1 MRVRLR
7 ATATAAVCSVCIAA
21 SVSVPT
27 IQTLSASPEQHRTV
41 STQAYVLTSNDG
53 TLSPASIGSLAALP
67 GVTTAAAPTPPE
79 GSTWPSANPLVNL
92 AVGPLQFDP
101 KFSRSPVLA
110 SPFTIV
116 NAPFQLLT
124 GQSIV
129 NPNGT
134 TSAPTVQNLINAET
148 TALGLLAGVPAAYV
162 ANTIAVVQAIVQ
174 NPGSLLPS
182 GLSVP
187 TATTLSAANTTAVSP
202 TTKTLASTAVT
213 AAATPTAPAGSTWP
227 STNPVV
233 NLLVGPLQFNSKWQS
248 PVLASPFTIVNA
260 PFQLLTGQSI
270 VNPDGTTVAPTVQ
283 NFIAAETKAFGL
295 LVGLPGAYVAN
306 TIAVVTALSQ
316 NPGSILPSGLIQPT
330 ATTTANPTVAKTAA
344 LSLPES
350 PTTATS
356 ATTNT
361 LAAPTASAPTA
372 SAPTAAAT
380 PTAPAGSTWPST
392 NPVVNLLVG
401 PLQFNSKWQSPVL
414 ASPFTIVN
422 APFQLLTGQSIVNPD
437 GTTSAPTIQNLIN
450 AEAKAFGLLV
460 GLPGAYVSNTI
471 AVVTALTQNPA
482 SLLPAGLS
490 APAATT
496 TATGVKA
503 PTSILSALGKTSTTA
518 AKIATT
524 EQKTAV
530 EGTKAAESKATT
542 SKSSPEAEPAKA
554 GAAKPANP
562 AEAVTPAEP
571 AKSATPAEPVKA
583 AEPAKPA
590 TPADAATP
598 AEPAKPATAADAAA
612 KPVDA
617 AKPAE
622 PKVNVPKV
630 KLPTP
635 VTKVGEVSGGVT
647 PKADDS
653 AKADKSE
660 KTDSKTDKADKG
672 STPKKPEKDSSSAK
686 KPEAAAS
693 SSTKSESGSSS
704 SSSDSHAGSSNGSS
718 SSGSSHSD
726 SHKAS

>member
-1 MRVRLR
+1 MVHVRVRLR

-202 TTKTLASTAVT
+202 TTKTLASTAV
-213 AAATPTAPAGSTWP
+213 
-227 STNPVV
+227 
-233 NLLVGPLQFNSKWQS
+233 
-248 PVLASPFTIVNA
+248 
-260 PFQLLTGQSI
+260 
-270 VNPDGTTVAPTVQ
+270 
-283 NFIAAETKAFGL
+283 
-295 LVGLPGAYVAN
+295 
-306 TIAVVTALSQ
+306 
-316 NPGSILPSGLIQPT
+316 
-330 ATTTANPTVAKTAA
+330 
-344 LSLPES
+344 
-350 PTTATS
+350 
-356 ATTNT
+356 
-361 LAAPTASAPTA
+361 
-372 SAPTAAAT
+372 TAAAT

>member
-1 MRVRLR
+1 M
-7 ATATAAVCSVCIAA
+7 
-21 SVSVPT
+21 
-27 IQTLSASPEQHRTV
+27 

-162 ANTIAVVQAIVQ
+162 ANTIAVVQAIAQ

-182 GLSVP
+182 GLVP

-213 AAATPTAPAGSTWP
+213 ASAATAPAPTAPAGSTWP

-316 NPGSILPSGLIQPT
+316 NPGSILPSGLIQP
-330 ATTTANPTVAKTAA
+330 ATTTANPTVAKTTA

-350 PTTATS
+350 STTATS
-356 ATTNT
+356 TTANT
-361 LAAPTASAPTA
+361 LAAPTASAPTG
-372 SAPTAAAT
+372 SAVTAPA

-496 TATGVKA
+496 TATSVKA
-503 PTSILSALGKTSTTA
+503 PTSILSALSKTSTTA
-518 AKIATT
+518 AKTATA

-530 EGTKAAESKATT
+530 EGTKAAESK
-542 SKSSPEAEPAKA
+542 
-554 GAAKPANP
+554 
-562 AEAVTPAEP
+562 
-571 AKSATPAEPVKA
+571 
-583 AEPAKPA
+583 
-590 TPADAATP
+590 
-598 AEPAKPATAADAAA
+598 
-612 KPVDA
+612 
-617 AKPAE
+617 
-622 PKVNVPKV
+622 
-630 KLPTP
+630 
-635 VTKVGEVSGGVT
+635 
-647 PKADDS
+647 
-653 AKADKSE
+653 
-660 KTDSKTDKADKG
+660 
-672 STPKKPEKDSSSAK
+672 
-686 KPEAAAS
+686 
-693 SSTKSESGSSS
+693 
-704 SSSDSHAGSSNGSS
+704 
-718 SSGSSHSD
+718 
-726 SHKAS
+726 

>member
-1 MRVRLR
+1 M
-7 ATATAAVCSVCIAA
+7 
-21 SVSVPT
+21 PT

-372 SAPTAAAT
+372 SAPTASAPTASAPTASAPTAAAT

-482 SLLPAGLS
+482 SLLPAG
-490 APAATT
+490 
-496 TATGVKA
+496 
-503 PTSILSALGKTSTTA
+503 
-518 AKIATT
+518 
-524 EQKTAV
+524 
-530 EGTKAAESKATT
+530 
-542 SKSSPEAEPAKA
+542 
-554 GAAKPANP
+554 
-562 AEAVTPAEP
+562 
-571 AKSATPAEPVKA
+571 
-583 AEPAKPA
+583 
-590 TPADAATP
+590 
-598 AEPAKPATAADAAA
+598 
-612 KPVDA
+612 
-617 AKPAE
+617 
-622 PKVNVPKV
+622 
-630 KLPTP
+630 
-635 VTKVGEVSGGVT
+635 
-647 PKADDS
+647 
-653 AKADKSE
+653 
-660 KTDSKTDKADKG
+660 
-672 STPKKPEKDSSSAK
+672 
-686 KPEAAAS
+686 
-693 SSTKSESGSSS
+693 
-704 SSSDSHAGSSNGSS
+704 
-718 SSGSSHSD
+718 
-726 SHKAS
+726 

>member
-1 MRVRLR
+1 M
-7 ATATAAVCSVCIAA
+7 
-21 SVSVPT
+21 PT

-162 ANTIAVVQAIVQ
+162 ANTIAVV
-174 NPGSLLPS
+174 
-182 GLSVP
+182 
-187 TATTLSAANTTAVSP
+187 
-202 TTKTLASTAVT
+202 
-213 AAATPTAPAGSTWP
+213 
-227 STNPVV
+227 
-233 NLLVGPLQFNSKWQS
+233 
-248 PVLASPFTIVNA
+248 
-260 PFQLLTGQSI
+260 
-270 VNPDGTTVAPTVQ
+270 
-283 NFIAAETKAFGL
+283 
-295 LVGLPGAYVAN
+295 
-306 TIAVVTALSQ
+306 TALSQ

-356 ATTNT
+356 TTTNT
-361 LAAPTASAPTA
+361 LAAPAASAPTA
-372 SAPTAAAT
+372 SAT

-503 PTSILSALGKTSTTA
+503 PTSILSALSKTSTTA
-518 AKIATT
+518 AQTATT
-524 EQKTAV
+524 EQKTAA
-530 EGTKAAESKATT
+530 EGTKSAESKATT

-562 AEAVTPAEP
+562 AEAVTPAKSAEP
-571 AKSATPAEPVKA
+571 AKSATPAEQVKP

-590 TPADAATP
+590 TSVDAATP
-598 AEPAKPATAADAAA
+598 VEPAKPATAADAAA

-635 VTKVGEVSGGVT
+635 VTKVGEVSGGVA

-672 STPKKPEKDSSSAK
+672 SAPKKPEKDSSPAK

-704 SSSDSHAGSSNGSS
+704 SSGDSHAGSSSGSSPSGSS

>member
-1 MRVRLR
+1 M
-7 ATATAAVCSVCIAA
+7 
-21 SVSVPT
+21 
-27 IQTLSASPEQHRTV
+27 

-162 ANTIAVVQAIVQ
+162 ANTIAVVQAIAQ

-182 GLSVP
+182 GLVP

-213 AAATPTAPAGSTWP
+213 ASAATAPAPTAPAGSTWP

-316 NPGSILPSGLIQPT
+316 NPGSILPSGLIQP
-330 ATTTANPTVAKTAA
+330 ATTTANPTVAKTTA

-350 PTTATS
+350 STTATS
-356 ATTNT
+356 TTANT
-361 LAAPTASAPTA
+361 LAAPTASAPTG
-372 SAPTAAAT
+372 SAVTAPA

-496 TATGVKA
+496 TATSVKA
-503 PTSILSALGKTSTTA
+503 PTSILSALSKTSTTA
-518 AKIATT
+518 AKTATT

-554 GAAKPANP
+554 GATKPATP
-562 AEAVTPAEP
+562 AEAVTP
-571 AKSATPAEPVKA
+571 

-635 VTKVGEVSGGVT
+635 VTKVGEVSGGVA
-647 PKADDS
+647 PKTDDS

-672 STPKKPEKDSSSAK
+672 STPKKPEKDSSPAK

-704 SSSDSHAGSSNGSS
+704 SSSDSHAGSSSGSS

>member
-270 VNPDGTTVAPTVQ
+270 VNPDGTT
-283 NFIAAETKAFGL
+283 
-295 LVGLPGAYVAN
+295 
-306 TIAVVTALSQ
+306 
-316 NPGSILPSGLIQPT
+316 
-330 ATTTANPTVAKTAA
+330 
-344 LSLPES
+344 
-350 PTTATS
+350 
-356 ATTNT
+356 
-361 LAAPTASAPTA
+361 
-372 SAPTAAAT
+372 
-380 PTAPAGSTWPST
+380 
-392 NPVVNLLVG
+392 
-401 PLQFNSKWQSPVL
+401 
-414 ASPFTIVN
+414 
-422 APFQLLTGQSIVNPD
+422 
-437 GTTSAPTIQNLIN
+437 SAPTIQNLIN

-583 AEPAKPA
+583 AA
-590 TPADAATP
+590 PADAATP

>member
-1 MRVRLR
+1 M
-7 ATATAAVCSVCIAA
+7 
-21 SVSVPT
+21 PT

-270 VNPDGTTVAPTVQ
+270 VNPDGTT
-283 NFIAAETKAFGL
+283 
-295 LVGLPGAYVAN
+295 
-306 TIAVVTALSQ
+306 
-316 NPGSILPSGLIQPT
+316 
-330 ATTTANPTVAKTAA
+330 
-344 LSLPES
+344 
-350 PTTATS
+350 
-356 ATTNT
+356 
-361 LAAPTASAPTA
+361 
-372 SAPTAAAT
+372 
-380 PTAPAGSTWPST
+380 
-392 NPVVNLLVG
+392 
-401 PLQFNSKWQSPVL
+401 
-414 ASPFTIVN
+414 
-422 APFQLLTGQSIVNPD
+422 
-437 GTTSAPTIQNLIN
+437 SAPTIQNLIN

-583 AEPAKPA
+583 AA
-590 TPADAATP
+590 PADAATP

>member
-1 MRVRLR
+1 MP
-7 ATATAAVCSVCIAA
+7 A
-21 SVSVPT
+21 

-162 ANTIAVVQAIVQ
+162 ANTIAVVQAIAQ

-187 TATTLSAANTTAVSP
+187 AVTTLSAANTTAVSP

-213 AAATPTAPAGSTWP
+213 ASAPTASATPTAPAGSTWP

-356 ATTNT
+356 TTTKT
-361 LAAPTASAPTA
+361 LASAAVTASAPTA
-372 SAPTAAAT
+372 SAT

-503 PTSILSALGKTSTTA
+503 PTSILSALSKTSTTA
-518 AKIATT
+518 AQTATT
-524 EQKTAV
+524 EQKTAA
-530 EGTKAAESKATT
+530 EGTKSAESKATT

-562 AEAVTPAEP
+562 AEAVTPAKSAEP
-571 AKSATPAEPVKA
+571 AKSATPAEQVKP

-635 VTKVGEVSGGVT
+635 VTKLGEVSGGVA
-647 PKADDS
+647 PKTDDS
-653 AKADKSE
+653 TKADKSE

-672 STPKKPEKDSSSAK
+672 STPKKPEKDSSPAK

-704 SSSDSHAGSSNGSS
+704 SSSDSHAGSSSGSSSSGSS

>member
-1 MRVRLR
+1 M
-7 ATATAAVCSVCIAA
+7 
-21 SVSVPT
+21 PT

-162 ANTIAVVQAIVQ
+162 ANTIAVVQAIAQ

-187 TATTLSAANTTAVSP
+187 AVTTLSAANTTAVSP
-202 TTKTLASTAVT
+202 TTKTLVSTAV
-213 AAATPTAPAGSTWP
+213 
-227 STNPVV
+227 
-233 NLLVGPLQFNSKWQS
+233 
-248 PVLASPFTIVNA
+248 
-260 PFQLLTGQSI
+260 
-270 VNPDGTTVAPTVQ
+270 
-283 NFIAAETKAFGL
+283 
-295 LVGLPGAYVAN
+295 
-306 TIAVVTALSQ
+306 
-316 NPGSILPSGLIQPT
+316 
-330 ATTTANPTVAKTAA
+330 
-344 LSLPES
+344 
-350 PTTATS
+350 
-356 ATTNT
+356 
-361 LAAPTASAPTA
+361 TASAPTA
-372 SAPTAAAT
+372 SAT

-503 PTSILSALGKTSTTA
+503 PTSILSALSKTSTTA
-518 AKIATT
+518 AQTATT
-524 EQKTAV
+524 EQKTAA

-571 AKSATPAEPVKA
+571 A
-583 AEPAKPA
+583 
-590 TPADAATP
+590 
-598 AEPAKPATAADAAA
+598 
-612 KPVDA
+612 
-617 AKPAE
+617 
-622 PKVNVPKV
+622 
-630 KLPTP
+630 
-635 VTKVGEVSGGVT
+635 
-647 PKADDS
+647 
-653 AKADKSE
+653 
-660 KTDSKTDKADKG
+660 
-672 STPKKPEKDSSSAK
+672 
-686 KPEAAAS
+686 
-693 SSTKSESGSSS
+693 
-704 SSSDSHAGSSNGSS
+704 
-718 SSGSSHSD
+718 
-726 SHKAS
+726 

>member
-162 ANTIAVVQAIVQ
+162 ANTIAVVQAIAQ

-182 GLSVP
+182 GLVP

-213 AAATPTAPAGSTWP
+213 ASAATAPAPTAPAGSTWP

-316 NPGSILPSGLIQPT
+316 NPGSILPSGLIQP
-330 ATTTANPTVAKTAA
+330 ATTTANPTVAKTTA

-350 PTTATS
+350 STTATS
-356 ATTNT
+356 TTANT
-361 LAAPTASAPTA
+361 LAAPTASAPTG
-372 SAPTAAAT
+372 SAVTAPA

-496 TATGVKA
+496 TATSVKA
-503 PTSILSALGKTSTTA
+503 PTSILSALSKTSTTA
-518 AKIATT
+518 AKTATT

-554 GAAKPANP
+554 GATKPATP
-562 AEAVTPAEP
+562 AEAVTP
-571 AKSATPAEPVKA
+571 

-635 VTKVGEVSGGVT
+635 VTKVGEVSGGVA
-647 PKADDS
+647 PKTDDS

-672 STPKKPEKDSSSAK
+672 STPKKPEKDSSPAK

-704 SSSDSHAGSSNGSS
+704 SSSDSHAGSSSGSS